1 MDGSAEYQVALL
13 IAIGS
18 VGMLLLAV
26 AIVLFMVFYQK
37 KMAQEQVKRQQL
49 ELDYQTKMLRAT
61 LESQEME
68 RRKLASDLHD
78 SIGGMLSAIRMGIS
92 TIGRSLPNPASIDQ
106 TKKMLDDTIA
116 SVRQISRELVPATLE
131 KFGLTQALKEL
142 CERVHDTSLVTINF
156 HEDGRLPMMQ
166 KTEELMIFR
175 IVQELVNNA
184 IKHAQASQI
193 TVSVGFRNRFYVS
206 VQDDGI
212 GFDIDAQRNDR
223 TPGKGLGLYSIEN
236 RAKQLGLNLVFDP
249 PNKGSKI
256 TLVFPETHEAEA

>member
-1 MDGSAEYQVALL
+1 MDGSAEYQIALL

-26 AIVLFMVFYQK
+26 AIILFMVFYQK

-49 ELDYQTKMLRAT
+49 ELDYQTKMMRAT
-61 LESQEME
+61 LESQETE

-92 TIGRSLPNPASIDQ
+92 TIGRSLPNPGSVDQ

-131 KFGLTQALKEL
+131 KFGLAQALKEL
-142 CERVHDTSLVTINF
+142 CERVQDTSLININF
-156 HEDGRLPMMQ
+156 HEEGQPPMME

-193 TVSVGFRNRFYVS
+193 MVAAVFQNQFYISVE
-206 VQDDGI
+206 DDGI
-212 GFDIDAQRNDR
+212 GFDIEAQRNDR
-223 TPGKGLGLYSIEN
+223 TSGKGLGLYSIEN
-236 RAKQLGLNLVFDP
+236 RAKQLGLKLEFSNQK
-249 PNKGSKI
+249 KGSKI
-256 TLVFPETHEAEA
+256 ILVFPETHEAKA